1 MVEQMGGQQKVP
13 DQKWLPCQSEF
24 LRRLRNKSTGLA
36 MAKIGAGECFGGG
49 GVCFLFL
56 FFIYFP
62 LRVGKRNDLLS
73 RPKFVNRRKL
83 ELDRETGGN
92 IRE

>member
-1 MVEQMGGQQKVP
+1 MVEQLGGQQKVP

-49 GVCFLFL
+49 GGL
-56 FFIYFP
+56 FFI
-62 LRVGKRNDLLS
+62 
-73 RPKFVNRRKL
+73 FVFYL
-83 ELDRETGGN
+83 FSPSGREA
-92 IRE
+92 E